1 VSKSDLRLDILGTS
15 ISISA
20 DEDAAY
26 LDSLLGRFRAA
37 VDNTQK
43 STGLKDPLKTAILTG
58 FLLCDEIQKLK
69 QQEKAGV
76 DFGGALRD
84 GPEERETELLTLD
97 LIARLD
103 EALEN
108 NPSPQ

>member
-1 VSKSDLRLDILGTS
+1 VPKSNFRLDILGTS
-15 ISISA
+15 IPFSA

-26 LDSLLGRFRAA
+26 LESLLGRFRAA

-43 STGLKDPLKTAILTG
+43 STWLKDPLKIAVLTG
-58 FLLCDEIQKLK
+58 FLLCDEIQKIR
-69 QQEKAGV
+69 QQERAGV
-76 DFGGALRD
+76 DFGGTSR
-84 GPEERETELLTLD
+84 GEHEERETELLTLD

-108 NPSPQ
+108 KPSLQ

>member
-1 VSKSDLRLDILGTS
+1 MPKSDLRLDILGTS
-15 ISISA
+15 FSISA

-26 LDSLLGRFRAA
+26 LDSLLDRFKAE
-37 VDNTQK
+37 VDKTQK
-43 STGLKDPLKTAILTG
+43 STGLKDPLRIAILTG
-58 FLLCDEIQKLK
+58 FLLCDEIQKLR

-76 DFGGALRD
+76 DFSGTLRNE
-84 GPEERETELLTLD
+84 PEERETELLTLD

-108 NPSPQ
+108 KPSLQ

>member
-1 VSKSDLRLDILGTS
+1 MPKSDLRLDILGTS
-15 ISISA
+15 FSISA

-26 LDSLLGRFRAA
+26 LEDLLGHFRAA

-43 STGLKDPLKTAILTG
+43 STGLKDPLKIAILTG
-58 FLLCDEIQKLK
+58 FLLCDEVQKIK
-69 QQEKAGV
+69 GQAGAE
-76 DFGGALRD
+76 G
-84 GPEERETELLTLD
+84 EQETEQLTLD

-108 NPSPQ
+108 KSPR

>member
-1 VSKSDLRLDILGTS
+1 VPKSDLRLDILGAS
-15 ISISA
+15 FSISA

-26 LDSLLGRFRAA
+26 LEGLLGRFRAE
-37 VDNTQK
+37 VDKTQK
-43 STGLKDPLKTAILTG
+43 STGLRDPLKVAILTG
-58 FLLCDEIQKLK
+58 FLLCDEIHKLR

-76 DFGGALRD
+76 DFSGAFRD
-84 GPEERETELLTLD
+84 GHEERETEQLTLD

-108 NPSPQ
+108 KASL

>member
-1 VSKSDLRLDILGTS
+1 MPKSDLRLDILGTS

-26 LDSLLGRFRAA
+26 LEGLLGRFRAA
-37 VDNTQK
+37 IDNTQK
-43 STGLKDPLKTAILTG
+43 STGLKDPLKIAILTG
-58 FLLCDEIQKLK
+58 FLLCDEVQKIK
-69 QQEKAGV
+69 QQAEVRGEHE
-76 DFGGALRD
+76 D
-84 GPEERETELLTLD
+84 RETEQLTLN

-108 NPSPQ
+108 KSLR